1 MVNKVKDKD
10 GNYVVAVGAPNS
22 MARAECMGFKSHK
35 DMVKYEADNDKA
47 FKRRL
52 HDCDGPLS

>member
-10 GNYVVAVGAPNS
+10 GKYVIAVGDPNS
-22 MARAECMGFKSHK
+22 WARIESRGFKDRK
-35 DMVKYEADNDKA
+35 DMVKHEADNDKA